1 MSYWAEEWAYAEQ
14 DVRGMAKQLLTY
26 LGRRAD
32 DDGKSWPA
40 VERMIRDL
48 GRTERAIRAGLAVLV
63 ERGKVVRQHR
73 HDLRGKCTSTLYWL
87 PIEAIRA
94 FEAAQKGGNRKA
106 GPDPCGNAGDTPAET
121 QEESS
126 TEYSEGRKE
135 ERGAHAP
142 ALPPSPSDEF
152 LVEGKEESRIEEEP
166 AAAPEPPAAPTA
178 PLALRPERERATP
191 LPDDWQ
197 PSPEVR
203 QMAIEAGW
211 DDPDELRE
219 DIFRWE
225 QSQPEPPIRPWNA
238 FAIRWIRREQK
249 WGSRGRHAGRR
260 KPSNVAWM
268 APYTRARYAEV
279 FGTDAECPDDFTGT
293 TLEGTIVGVAPSSG
307 GPRRGPPE
315 TAPPRPA
322 RPSTVPYELPPPPPV
337 VLRGLRPP
345 PAKPIE
351 NAAEEDAKALLS
363 MQHQLAALGLSA
375 GAVT

>member
-40 VERMIRDL
+40 IERMIRDL

-94 FEAAQKGGNRKA
+94 FEAAQKGKREGNREA
-106 GPDPCGNAGDTPAET
+106 DPYPCGNAGDTPAET
-121 QEESS
+121 QEKSS
-126 TEYSEGRKE
+126 TEYLEERKE
-135 ERGAHAP
+135 ERGADAP

-166 AAAPEPPAAPTA
+166 AAAPEPP
-178 PLALRPERERATP
+178 RRERATP
-191 LPDDWQ
+191 WHDDVRHDPD
-197 PSPEVR
+197 VR
-203 QMAIEAGW
+203 RIVIEAGY
-211 DDPDELRE
+211 DPDEIPE
-219 DIFRWE
+219 EMAAWANA
-225 QSQPEPPIRPWNA
+225 QPEPPIRPWVQ
-238 FAIRWIRREQK
+238 FTKRWIALKPRFE
-249 WGSRGRHAGRR
+249 GRAGRA
-260 KPSNVAWM
+260 KKSNVDWM
-268 APYTRARYAEV
+268 EPYTRARYAEL
-279 FGTDAECPDDFTGT
+279 FGSRDAATPESVP
-293 TLEGTIVGVAPSSG
+293 EGWTIVGFAPSA
-307 GPRRGPPE
+307 PPVSRPTRPS
-315 TAPPRPA
+315 TAPDERA
-322 RPSTVPYELPPPPPV
+322 RASTVPYELPPPPPV
-337 VLRGLRPP
+337 RDLRPA